1 MGILVGTLTQVA
13 VVNWALNHIPDI
25 CTKKAANGFNC
36 PFSRTHFNTS
46 MIWGAVGPR
55 RFFASG
61 SLYRP
66 LLWFFLLGA
75 LLPLA
80 VWLLRKYAFPQS
92 RWFSK
97 VHVPLFL
104 GGLNYIPPATGT
116 NYGSWAIVG
125 LVFGF
130 WIRRCQHDWWKRYN
144 FILSSALDCSVAIA
158 GVVIFFTVFYTG
170 AADRFSWWGTNVYQV
185 CEAS

>member
-1 MGILVGTLTQVA
+1 
-13 VVNWALNHIPDI
+13 
-25 CTKKAANGFNC
+25 
-36 PFSRTHFNTS
+36 

-61 SLYRP
+61 SRYHP

-75 LLPLA
+75 VLPLA

-125 LVFGF
+125 LVFGL
-130 WIRRCQHDWWKRYN
+130 WIRRRQHDWWKRYN

-170 AADRFSWWGTNVYQV
+170 AADKFSWWGTNVYQV
-185 CEAS
+185 CETSRDNHSLAVFGADSCRIPVTGRDARTLLFLMERRLVIDRE